1 MDDKLKK
8 EEQAKRYEQY
18 YSKKIKGTNDQQK
31 LLFNIK
37 EDMKY
42 FTDKKGGILK
52 FLGESFYNAANNR
65 EKQYIEEELLR

>member
-1 MDDKLKK
+1 MK

-18 YSKKIKGTNDQQK
+18 FEKKMKGVTNGEK
-31 LLFNIK
+31 IMFNIK

-52 FLGESFYNAANNR
+52 YFGECLYNVANMK
-65 EKQYIEEELLR
+65 EKQYIE